1 MTPKPVSPLPAA
13 APFWMSLLMLPL
25 VALAARMGGA
35 WWLLL
40 PLAAWFMTSVMDSV
54 LGLYEGNPDPRA
66 GAERLFWHR
75 AITIIWFPLQ
85 FA

>member
-40 PLAAWFMTSVMDSV
+40 PLPPGS
-54 LGLYEGNPDPRA
+54 
-66 GAERLFWHR
+66 
-75 AITIIWFPLQ
+75 
-85 FA
+85 